1 MPCPRCS
8 DMRSG
13 GGGGGKKEA
22 KSRSLSCTIK
32 LGEIGQAPFFI
43 YYCHHLWPSNEASC
57 WSTMHITHQCLI
69 KHIGSPL
76 PTNWLLNFPHG
87 RNIKT
92 PSPAPLCPFPSP
104 SPSVS
109 RAHFVIGST
118 FDPRSK
124 GRGCELQTLLIW
136 SSLTLLAAAL
146 VGGTLQVECLMT
158 YAAPLHRFSQ
168 PLPARPLRYL
178 QL

>member
-1 MPCPRCS
+1 
-8 DMRSG
+8 
-13 GGGGGKKEA
+13 
-22 KSRSLSCTIK
+22 
-32 LGEIGQAPFFI
+32 
-43 YYCHHLWPSNEASC
+43 
-57 WSTMHITHQCLI
+57 MHITHQCLI

-109 RAHFVIGST
+109 RAHFVIGSA

-124 GRGCELQTLLIW
+124 GRGCELQTLLVW

-146 VGGTLQVECLMT
+146 VGGAVQVECLMT
-158 YAAPLHRFSQ
+158 YAATLHRCTAA
-168 PLPARPLRYL
+168 PLLPAPTRPPLTISAALEKDKRRSKL
-178 QL
+178 LPS